1 MPPIT
6 RITREDII
14 QTAYEITRREGLQTV
29 NARAIAKQLNCS
41 IQPIFHKFQTME
53 VLKEEVM
60 KRVYQE
66 YNHYMEQ
73 GLKHEK
79 PYKGI
84 GLSYIKF
91 AKKEPKLFQLLFMT
105 EYEKSI
111 EEIIKDDSGFQ
122 TVKSTIQSVTGL
134 NAKDA
139 ENFHLQMWIYTHGMA
154 TMLATHTC
162 TIPDEQISFLLTQG
176 YKGLLYQYK
185 RGEKL

>member
-6 RITREDII
+6 KITKEDII
-14 QTAYEITRREGLQTV
+14 KTAYEIMRKEGLQSV

-53 VLKEEVM
+53 TLKEEVM

-66 YNHYMEQ
+66 YTDYMEQ
-73 GLKHEK
+73 GLQCEQ
-79 PYKGI
+79 PYKGV
-84 GLSYIKF
+84 GLAYIKF

-111 EEIIKDDSGFQ
+111 EQIVKEDTGFQ
-122 TVKSTIQSVTGL
+122 SIIHTIQNVSGL
-134 NAKDA
+134 SAEDA

-162 TIPDEQISFLLTQG
+162 KISDEQISYFLTQG
-176 YKGLLYQYK
+176 YKGLLHQYK
-185 RGEKL
+185 KGEKL